1 MAVNRPRI
9 HNVATALLL
18 HASRRL
24 LRNAPCTSEVNVKNR
39 APIVF
44 RRIDKTQGWIGNT
57 CVIYQDIE
65 LRKLCIKGLKR
76 VPTLSRDVTSMVI
89 ASAFPP

>member
-18 HASRRL
+18 HTPRSF
-24 LRNAPCTSEVNVKNR
+24 LRNTPCTSEVNVKDG

-44 RRIDKTQGWIGNT
+44 RRVDKTQGGIGDT
-57 CVIYQDIE
+57 CVVYEDIE

-76 VPTLSRDVTSMVI
+76 VPH
-89 ASAFPP
+89 AFP